1 VLTWKLDRLSR
12 HRHEWNR
19 LLTLAEERG
28 IIIASVSE
36 GLDTTSELGGF
47 VLELLGGIARME
59 SKSNSLR
66 TRIGKAALARVGE
79 PSGGGR
85 RRFGFEPDQV
95 TVREREAGLL
105 REAARRVLAGEGT
118 TRIVKDWNRRGVR
131 MPGGSLW
138 QATPLRRVLLAPRVA
153 GLRQHQGEVLADA
166 EGQPVA
172 ARWPAIIDRTTWERL
187 RVILLDPKRRKGG
200 RPASYVLSGFIF
212 CHCGKRMSGR
222 IKDGGP
228 IYLCPPPDL
237 GGCGSRRKAEP
248 IEDRVRDDV
257 LAALSSPDFRAKVQA
272 LHAAELSAAQVAELT
287 SSLEADAAKLAQ
299 LDGLAADLDP
309 DDLITARAKIAT
321 RMDATRRQLAVGTSS
336 DALAEIPNVAELLE
350 AAWRGW
356 TLEKRRTVLGLVI
369 RQIIAQPVQRGA
381 HYRPEYLQ
389 IIWKV

>member
-1 VLTWKLDRLSR
+1 VT
-12 HRHEWNR
+12 
-19 LLTLAEERG
+19 
-28 IIIASVSE
+28 E
-36 GLDTTSELGGF
+36 GLDTTSEMGGF

-85 RRFGFEPDQV
+85 RRIGFEPDQA
-95 TVREREAGLL
+95 TVREEEAELL

-118 TRIVKDWNRRGVR
+118 TRIVKDWNRRGLR
-131 MPGGSLW
+131 MPGGSPW
-138 QATPLRRVLLAPRVA
+138 QATPLRRVLLAPRSA
-153 GLRQHQGEVLADA
+153 GLRQHQGEVLTD
-166 EGQPVA
+166 EKGQPVQA
-172 ARWPAIIDRTTWERL
+172 VWPAIIDRTTWERL

-200 RPASYVLSGFIF
+200 RPTSYLLSGFIF
-212 CHCGKRMSGR
+212 CHCGKRMGGR
-222 IKDGGP
+222 KKDGGT

-257 LAALSSPDFRAKVQA
+257 LAALSSPALRAKFEA
-272 LHAAELSAAQVAELT
+272 LHTAELSAAQVAELT
-287 SSLEADAAKLAQ
+287 DNLDADAAKLAQ

-309 DDLITARAKIAT
+309 DDLMTARAKIAT
-321 RMDATRRQLAVGTSS
+321 RMDATRRQLASGASS
-336 DALAEIPNVAELLE
+336 DALAEIPDTSELLE
-350 AAWRGW
+350 AAWKRW
-356 TLEKRRTVLGLVI
+356 TLQQRRSVLGLVI
-369 RQIIAQPVQRGA
+369 RQIVAQPVQRGA